1 MPEEYFPYNKIISEM
16 QKRADNCDIKI
27 IDSLRYFLRQSQG
40 EYGPS
45 QAVTLSDETIKKID
59 ELIYKFKEKCYCG
72 DSNSTIWG
80 DDNTYTK
87 QDCKTSLEEPD
98 SKLTKKRRK

>member
-1 MPEEYFPYNKIISEM
+1 MSEEYFPYNKIISEM

-59 ELIYKFKEKCYCG
+59 DILYKFKEKCYCG
-72 DSNSTIWG
+72 DSNSIIWG
-80 DDNTYTK
+80 DDSTYIE
-87 QDCKTSLEEPD
+87 QDSHAEKEI
-98 SKLTKKRRK
+98 